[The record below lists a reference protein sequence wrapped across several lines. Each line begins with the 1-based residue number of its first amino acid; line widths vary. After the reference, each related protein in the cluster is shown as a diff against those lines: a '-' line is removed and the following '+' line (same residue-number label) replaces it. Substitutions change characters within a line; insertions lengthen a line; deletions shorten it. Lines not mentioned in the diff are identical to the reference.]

1 MQLNRVGGQSG
12 TPSIYISGKEALLER
27 SAILSTPPLHSSWQ
41 IETRVEID
49 GKFLRVNGR
58 RFWIKGVTYG
68 TFAPNS
74 EGEPYPEI
82 DQVRRDFE
90 QMRAA
95 GINTVRLYTPPS
107 NGLADA
113 AAEAGLYI

>member
-1 MQLNRVGGQSG
+1 MEITEFRRNGAATVLMPQPELVCEQASE
-12 TPSIYISGKEALLER
+12 ISPAEPRGAFGR
-27 SAILSTPPLHSSWQ
+27 
-41 IETRVEID
+41 TRVQVD

-68 TFAPNS
+68 TFSQNE
-74 EGEPYPEI
+74 EGEPYPPC

-107 NGLADA
+107 
-113 AAEAGLYI
+113 